1 MVALVEVRCSK
12 WRAGAKS
19 FAELSI
25 LSVSLPKVTYIHGAG
40 GAVVDLDMATPM
52 MSINPS

>member
-1 MVALVEVRCSK
+1 MVLVAVGCSK

-19 FAELSI
+19 LAEVSI
-25 LSVSLPKVTYIHGAG
+25 LSVSLPKANYIHGDL